1 MTDSSTATTAND
13 VGEVDE
19 TTPSLMQVVNF
30 APAPRRRLT
39 PEQSR
44 DAALEAAQALLV
56 ERGPQA
62 VTLKAVAER
71 IGRTHANVLHHFGSA
86 EGLQTALIARLA
98 RGIVGTIGNAVI
110 RTRAGEQDPR
120 EVVDLTFDA
129 FGKGGAGALA
139 SWMILTGNQDA
150 LDPIL
155 TAIHDLV
162 DELAMGEPEGQ
173 TPIHQQTLQL
183 VLLALGDALLGGPMA
198 RALGLPRDTA
208 RALALDALLA
218 ARAP

>member
-1 MTDSSTATTAND
+1 MPDTPTMTTRKIIR
-13 VGEVDE
+13 EVDE
-19 TTPSLMQVVNF
+19 TTPSVMQVVNF
-30 APAPRRRLT
+30 APAPRKRLS

-98 RGIVGTIGNAVI
+98 RGIVGTIGDAVI

-162 DELAMGEPEGQ
+162 DDLASGEPEGQ
-173 TPIHQQTLQL
+173 PPIHEQTLQL
-183 VLLALGDALLGGPMA
+183 VLMALGDALLGGPMA

-208 RALALDALLA
+208 RALALDALVA
-218 ARAP
+218 ARTP